1 MRKTLLIIAI
11 IFLSSSWAF
20 ADSVTLKWDP
30 STGAT
35 SYKLYTSLDQGI
47 TWSAGVD
54 VGNVT
59 QYIMTNV
66 PGNVFVMFK
75 VSALNGVAESVTH
88 WMGAWYDG
96 RRRPPDYAAGLGAR

>member
-20 ADSVTLKWDP
+20 ADTVTLRWDA
-30 STGAT
+30 SIGAT
-35 SYKLYTSLDQGI
+35 SYKLYTSVDQGV
-47 TWSAGVD
+47 TWNAGID

-59 QYIMTNV
+59 QYVLINV
-66 PGNVFVMFK
+66 SGTVFVMFK
-75 VSALNGVAESVTH
+75 VSALNGTVESVTH

-96 RRRPPDYAAGLGAR
+96 RKRPPDYTVGLGAR